1 MGTYAIVLV
10 LCSAVCHATWNVL
23 AKTGGDPVR
32 VVRTALKYS
41 TILYAPLFVA
51 LTFYARY
58 SWYYFACVT
67 SSGVCTGLYFYSLSR
82 AYRAGHVSV
91 AYPIARSFPI
101 LVVTWASMVWG
112 DWPSARGLTGIVLVV
127 IGSFVLPA
135 RRFARGPDGFSL
147 SNYLNASCAWAV
159 LTALAT
165 AAFSLIDKSVAVHIP
180 GEPRLVSLASRV
192 NYVYL
197 QDVIAWLTILVVTRK
212 GTGAE
217 EEHKRGQAFIAGALF
232 LISYSLIILA
242 FETDHVAY
250 VVSFRQIS
258 IVIAAVIAMIR
269 VEKNA
274 PLPRILGVLLIFA
287 GVVMVGIG

>member
-1 MGTYAIVLV
+1 MGTYAIILV
-10 LCSAVCHATWNVL
+10 LCSALCHATWNVL
-23 AKTGGDPVR
+23 CKTGGDPVR

-41 TILYAPLFVA
+41 AFLYAPLFV
-51 LTFYARY
+51 LVQFHVQY
-58 SWYYFACVT
+58 SWYYVLCVT
-67 SSGVCTGLYFYSLSR
+67 ISGVCTGLYFYTLSR

-112 DWPSARGLTGIVLVV
+112 DTPSSLGLAGIIVVVL
-127 IGSFVLPA
+127 GSFVLPA
-135 RRFARGPDGFSL
+135 KKLGLGPDGFAL
-147 SNYLNASCAWAV
+147 SNYLNASCAWAI
-159 LTALAT
+159 LTAFAT
-165 AAFSLIDKSVAVHIP
+165 AVYSLIDKSAAVHIP
-180 GEPRLVSLASRV
+180 GDPKLVSIASRV

-197 QDVIAWLTILVVTRK
+197 QDFIAWLTILVVTRR

-217 EEHKRGQAFIAGALF
+217 QEHKRGQAFVAGALF
-232 LISYSLIILA
+232 LVSYSLIILA

-258 IVIAAVIAMIR
+258 IVVGAIVAMVR
-269 VEKNA
+269 VEKHM
-274 PLPRILGVLLIFA
+274 PLPRLLGVLLIFA